1 MENNIKSIIFDQYT
15 ISKVGSTDWQKDDSA
30 VHFWAALHFYS
41 IADFVSYKHATLLK
55 IALSFFIQSETVRFG
70 EMGQM
75 NLGYFQL

>member
-41 IADFVSYKHATLLK
+41 VANFVALWLKGLQMISDDFT
-55 IALSFFIQSETVRFG
+55 
-70 EMGQM
+70 
-75 NLGYFQL
+75 